1 MPPEDVKA
9 ADEAVEPGLEAAMLA
24 AERKDVATGRGRSE
38 DGPWLGLALSGGGIR
53 SATYCLGALQAFAKT
68 DLLKHFDYLSSVSG
82 GGYTAS
88 ALQWKLHD
96 SGTGDTGPN
105 FPYGTA
111 ETSSSEGE
119 NENLKYLRWHASYLA
134 PGGGISLWSGIGVL
148 LRTLLISL
156 FVWLPVATA
165 VMIALHVLT
174 GIWAF
179 VVAYQAMHEITVPEI
194 KNMVFTVPWLGIN
207 MPDFSGVFL
216 LALVLLAAIA
226 IAATLILLII
236 SILIPPETTG
246 NRADR
251 LRRAWKCAL
260 IGLVGIAASGAYW
273 WYKAR
278 FNWENLDPVT
288 ATVVIAGLGLGIFA
302 VCAIVVGI
310 LQVISCLEFGVNYA
324 ARRRYELGATW
335 WFPLLIG
342 VAVLASLPSVYDLL
356 AGLLKSYP
364 TWGKA
369 VLGFFTV
376 ASGFLSG
383 LYGHFVQA
391 QRLAPTYAARWAASL
406 AAGAFLYLMVL
417 LAYACGR
424 FLIDAEGHITP
435 LQLQDARE
443 YFGALLLFSLGF
455 GMWSNLNY
463 LGLHR
468 FYRDRLMEAFL
479 PSKEQRAAE
488 APNYSDADRLALSSI
503 WPPMAPGTRPYPL
516 INTNVIMI
524 NDKDQTLAL
533 RGGASFLLSPLFI
546 GSSPTGWL
554 PTKEHDK
561 KHGPITLASAM
572 AASGAAANA
581 NAAYIGSGITRDR
594 LVSIVM
600 MLLNFRLGLWIGAP
614 SKKSGIPNYFSPA
627 LKYGVFRAGYRH
639 DSDYLE
645 LTDGGHFDNLGLYE
659 LIRRRCDLIVT
670 LDSEEDPTTAMSA
683 LASVCQR
690 VREDFGVEIRIV
702 NEADAVVPSGDM
714 GYPSGAKIAKQCFFV
729 ASIEYPDQPTPYGS
743 AKTGA
748 LVYLKS
754 GMMKELTFSAKGY
767 KAKFPEFPNQS
778 TMDQFFN
785 SAQFEAYR
793 ELGYAS
799 VKAFIKALGLES
811 ALTQA
816 ALSDALSLLLAQGR
830 IQNSARFHK
839 VA

>member
-1 MPPEDVKA
+1 MPPEDVN
-9 ADEAVEPGLEAAMLA
+9 A
-24 AERKDVATGRGRSE
+24 AEESAAAPNSEATMLSSERRDVAVGRGRAE

-53 SATYCLGALQAFAKT
+53 SATFCLGALQALAKS

-96 SGTGDTGPN
+96 SETADTGSN

-111 ETSSSEGE
+111 ETSSLADE

-134 PGGGISLWSGIGVL
+134 PGGGISIWSGIGVL
-148 LRTLLISL
+148 LRTVLISL

-165 VMIALHVLT
+165 VMVTLHVIT
-174 GIWAF
+174 GAYAF
-179 VVAYQAMHEITVPEI
+179 VTAYNAMGEITVPKLES
-194 KNMVFTVPWLGIN
+194 MVFTVPWLTKP
-207 MPDFSGVFL
+207 MSDFAGVFL
-216 LALVLLAAIA
+216 AAMALLLAIA
-226 IAATLILLII
+226 IAGTLVLVVI
-236 SILIPPETTG
+236 SILIPPETTD

-251 LRRAWKCAL
+251 LWRAWQCAL
-260 IGLVGIAASGAYW
+260 IGIIGITASIGTRW
-273 WYKAR
+273 WYLSR
-278 FNWENLDPVT
+278 YNPGSYDPVT
-288 ATVVIAGLGLGIFA
+288 AAVIITASGFGVFA
-302 VCAIVVGI
+302 FCAIVVGI
-310 LQVISCLEFGVNYA
+310 LQAFSRLEFGVNYW

-342 VAVLASLPSVYDLL
+342 LAVLASLPFVYDLV
-356 AGLLKSYP
+356 AGFLKSYP

-369 VLGFFTV
+369 VLGLFTV

-391 QRLAPTYAARWAASL
+391 QRLAPNYAARWAASV
-406 AAGAFLYLMVL
+406 AAGAFLYLMAL

-424 FLIDAEGHITP
+424 FLIDAEDHISLLD
-435 LQLQDARE
+435 LQYARE
-443 YFGALLLFSLGF
+443 YFVALLVFSTAF
-455 GMWSNLNY
+455 GLWSNLNY

-479 PSKEQRAAE
+479 PSDEQRAAE
-488 APNYSDADRLALSSI
+488 APNYSDADRVALSSI
-503 WPPMAPGTRPYPL
+503 WPPKVARPYPL

-524 NDKDQTLAL
+524 NDKEQTLAL
-533 RGGASFLLSPLFI
+533 RGGASFLLSPLFV

-554 PTKEHDK
+554 PTIEHDK
-561 KHGPITLASAM
+561 KHGPMTLASAM

-594 LVSIVM
+594 FVSIVM

-614 SKKSGIPNYFSPA
+614 TKKSGTPNYFSPA
-627 LKYGVFRAGYRH
+627 LRFGVLRAGYRR

-645 LTDGGHFDNLGLYE
+645 LTDGGHFDNLGAYE
-659 LIRRRCDLIVT
+659 LIRRRCDLIVA

-683 LASVCQR
+683 LASICQR
-690 VREDFGVEIRIV
+690 AREDFNVEIRIV
-702 NEADAVVPSGDM
+702 NEADTVVPTGDL
-714 GYPSGAKIAKQCFFV
+714 GYPSGAKIAKQCFF
-729 ASIEYPDQPTPYGS
+729 AAAIEYPDRPEIKEK
-743 AKTGA
+743 AKTGTF
-748 LVYLKS
+748 VYLKS
-754 GMMKELTFSAKGY
+754 GMIKELTFSAKGY

-778 TMDQFFN
+778 TMDQFFDP
-785 SAQFEAYR
+785 AQFEAYR

-799 VKAFIKALGLES
+799 AKAFIKTFDLES
-811 ALTQA
+811 VSTPAGLFGE
-816 ALSDALSLLLAQGR
+816 LSSFLAQGR

-839 VA
+839 VG